1 MESKQRAINYIE
13 EIRGYK
19 LSGLSIQE
27 FIDIFEKIKKE
38 NENKYTE
45 IFIGIDSWF
54 EKEREMTYELVSVKG
69 VKEETDEEYQQR
81 LEEQRKLNEEL
92 DELKKTQKERSKE
105 VIDRMIFKRLK
116 EQYGW

>member
-1 MESKQRAINYIE
+1 MEPKRRKIEYIN

-27 FIDIFEKIKKE
+27 FIDIFEKIK
-38 NENKYTE
+38 NENKDKYIE
-45 IFIGIDSWF
+45 IFMSVDSWF
-54 EKEREMTYELVSVKG
+54 EKERGMTHELISVKG

-92 DELKKTQKERSKE
+92 DKLKTTQEERTKE
-105 VIDRMIFKRLK
+105 VIDRMIFRRLK
-116 EQYGW
+116 EEYGW

>member
-1 MESKQRAINYIE
+1 MESKRRIINYIE

-27 FIDIFEKIKKE
+27 FIDLFEKIK
-38 NENKYTE
+38 NENKDKYVE
-45 IFIGIDSWF
+45 IFMSVDSWF
-54 EKEREMTYELVSVKG
+54 EKERGMTHELISVKG
-69 VKEETDEEYQQR
+69 VKEETDEEYQKR
-81 LEEQRKLNEEL
+81 MDELKKLNEEL
-92 DELKKTQKERSKE
+92 DKIKESQKERTKE

>member
-1 MESKQRAINYIE
+1 MESKRRIINYIE

-27 FIDIFEKIKKE
+27 FIDLFEKIKKE
-38 NENKYTE
+38 NEKEYIK
-45 IFIGIDSWF
+45 IFIDIDSWY
-54 EKEREMTYELVSVKG
+54 EREREMTHELISVKG
-69 VKEETDEEYQQR
+69 VKEETDEEYQKR
-81 LEEQRKLNEEL
+81 L
-92 DELKKTQKERSKE
+92 DELKKLNEEINKIKESQKERTKE

>member
-1 MESKQRAINYIE
+1 MESKQRSINYIE

-45 IFIGIDSWF
+45 IFIDIDSWY
-54 EKEREMTYELVSVKG
+54 EREREMTHELISVKG
-69 VKEETDEEYQQR
+69 VKEETDEEFEKR
-81 LEEQRKLNEEL
+81 MS
-92 DELKKTQKERSKE
+92 ELKKLNDELDKIKDSQKRRGKE